1 MQIEN
6 EANRII
12 LEGHKINKYFENKK
26 EAEKQFGFTLYQG
39 GIVPG
44 DTIRVVNID
53 GVDVE
58 ACCGTHADNT
68 AEVGWVKIIK
78 SARVSDGIL
87 RLYYMAGKKVMKA
100 LNDETV
106 VINQL
111 KDLWGVKL

>member
-1 MQIEN
+1 MEIEN

-12 LEGHKINKYFENKK
+12 LEGHKIRKSFSNKK
-26 EAEKQFGFTLYQG
+26 EAEQQFGFTLYQG

-44 DTIRVVNID
+44 DTIRVVNIE
-53 GVDVE
+53 GVDAE

-68 AEVGWVKIIK
+68 SEVGWVKIIK
-78 SARVSDGIL
+78 SVRVSDGIL

-100 LNDETV
+100 LNDETI

-111 KDLWGVKL
+111 K